1 MRVIVVGP
9 RAIDSSE
16 MGCVRGLRALGH
28 AAEICDLRQHMGLP
42 GSLRKNPMAA
52 RIAEFVLLSTVRE
65 PYYFAQRELLSA
77 CQRFGADLVLV
88 IQLTWVLPQT
98 IETLRARGIRCVGW
112 FPDAFTSFGRGTF
125 LLAPWD
131 ALFFQDPFMVD
142 RLRTAFG
149 LQTIH
154 HLPQCCDPEIQR
166 PLPLTPQDQQRYGA
180 DVSTYGTYYP
190 YRARMLEPLLQSG
203 LRLKL
208 WGPRPPSW
216 LRHPI
221 QQHWAGREIVGDEK
235 CRAMQV
241 AKIALNTN
249 HYAGIQDVNKR
260 TFELAAV
267 GAFQLTDDRP
277 ALSRYFIPGQE
288 VATFAGRADLLDKV
302 RYYLAHPEERLRIA
316 QAGQARAHRDHT
328 FAARLRVILDV
339 LDRGDPP
346 APAPTTRQAQ
356 QRD

>member
-1 MRVIVVGP
+1 MRVLVVGP
-9 RAIDSSE
+9 SAIDSSE
-16 MGCVRGLRALGH
+16 MGCVRGLRMLGH
-28 AAEICDLRQHMGLP
+28 TAEICDLRQHMGLP
-42 GSLRKNPMAA
+42 GALRRSPMAA

-65 PYYFAQRELLSA
+65 PYYFAQQHLISA
-77 CQRFGADLVLV
+77 CERFAADLVLV

-98 IETLRARGIRCVGW
+98 IETLRSRGVRCVGW

-149 LQTIH
+149 LDSIH

-166 PLPLTPQDQQRYGA
+166 PLLVSAEDQVRYAA
-180 DVSTYGTYYP
+180 DVATYGTYYP
-190 YRARMLEPLLQSG
+190 YRARLLEPLLHSG

-216 LRHPI
+216 LHHPVK
-221 QQHWAGREIVGDEK
+221 QHWAGRQIVGDEK
-235 CRAMQV
+235 CRAMLV

-249 HYAGIQDVNKR
+249 HYAGIHDVNKR
-260 TFELAAV
+260 TFELAAL

-277 ALSRYFIPGQE
+277 ALARYFEPGRE
-288 VATFAGRADLLDKV
+288 VATFSGRADLLDKV
-302 RYYLAHPEERLRIA
+302 RYYLAHPEERARIA
-316 QAGQARAHRDHT
+316 EAGRLRAHRDHT
-328 FAARLRVILDV
+328 FAARLRVL
-339 LDRGDPP
+339 LQTLGCHS
-346 APAPTTRQAQ
+346 PAPTSGGPATT
-356 QRD
+356 